1 MPARLAA
8 FQVPVTSSLLDAL
21 RAIDAGAMEIAFVVD
36 EQGVVQGT
44 LTDGDIRRA
53 LLAGRPLHES
63 VADVFHHNFVRAD
76 DGTPEDEAVRTMLA
90 RGVKALPLIDS
101 AGRLADVV
109 TLSGLLKARRRP
121 NAALVMAGGR
131 GSRLEELT
139 HAIPKPMLPIGNQPL
154 LERIVGHIV
163 SHGID
168 RIFISIHFMG
178 EMIRDHFGDGSRF
191 GCSIEYLQE
200 STPLG
205 SGGCLSL
212 LPDGIDEPLFV
223 MNGDL
228 ITRLNVGRM
237 LDFHARHG
245 YAATMGVRS
254 WSVNVPFGV
263 VDVDG
268 SRVTAISEK
277 PQLTRTINA
286 GMYVIGPELI
296 RTVPPNQMFPITT
309 LFEQAIASGDGVG
322 AYSIEN
328 EWVDIGVPEQYFMH
342 HQNS

>member
-1 MPARLAA
+1 MPSKLLA
-8 FQVPVTSSLLDAL
+8 FQVPLSATLIDAL

-36 EQGVVQGT
+36 AQDAVIGT

-53 LLAGRPLHES
+53 LLAGSPLDTP
-63 VADVFHHNFVRAD
+63 VDGVFNTGFVRAES
-76 DGTPEDEAVRTMLA
+76 GTPEDEAVRLMLA
-90 RGVKALPLIDS
+90 RGVKALPLIDEQ
-101 AGRLADVV
+101 GRLADVL
-109 TLSGLLKARRRP
+109 TLSGLLKSRRRP
-121 NAALVMAGGR
+121 NAALIMAGGR

-154 LERIVGHIV
+154 LERIVTHIV
-163 SHGID
+163 SHGIE

-200 STPLG
+200 TTPLG

-212 LPDGIDEPLFV
+212 LPDDIYEPLFV

-245 YAATMGVRS
+245 FAATMGVRS

-263 VDVDG
+263 VEIDNNQVA
-268 SRVTAISEK
+268 AISEK

-286 GMYVIGPELI
+286 GMYVLGPELV
-296 RTVPPNQMFPITT
+296 RTVPSDEMFPITN
-309 LFEQAIASGDGVG
+309 LFEAAIKRGQGVG